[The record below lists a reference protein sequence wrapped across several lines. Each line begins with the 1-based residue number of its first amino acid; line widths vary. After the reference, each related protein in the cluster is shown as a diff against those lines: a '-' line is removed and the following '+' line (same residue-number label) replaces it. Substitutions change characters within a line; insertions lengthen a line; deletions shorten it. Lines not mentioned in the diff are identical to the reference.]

1 MGLRFSK
8 PRISAVIQRTVGP
21 HYQIGL
27 TGPKIF
33 FFKFDPGAL
42 SYMPEDQFELKKL
55 SISPCWYYA
64 IGWQSDRWQEN
75 WVIFSWKNLFAL
87 SFLAHSRDHIFFI
100 SWCHMKALTCGYVA
114 KVKKVKFFGYGV
126 PGGWISLRKLPK
138 KVRFFIFKASKV
150 LLFRQSRGGT
160 IKKEK
165 SSFENCIF
173 LFYGTPSALSKQKYF

>member
-1 MGLRFSK
+1 MVQLAWGSKKNWHALLHSGPASSNRMPRPKFS
-8 PRISAVIQRTVGP
+8 
-21 HYQIGL
+21 
-27 TGPKIF
+27 

-114 KVKKVKFFGYGV
+114 KVKKKWFLSGMGFFEGQF
-126 PGGWISLRKLPK
+126 LPK
-138 KVRFFIFKASKV
+138 ITEKLGKSNFKAAEV
-150 LLFRQSRGGT
+150 LLMTWMR
-160 IKKEK
+160 
-165 SSFENCIF
+165 
-173 LFYGTPSALSKQKYF
+173 P

>member
-1 MGLRFSK
+1 MKKYLTILVRAMHSGPASSNRMPRPKFS
-8 PRISAVIQRTVGP
+8 
-21 HYQIGL
+21 
-27 TGPKIF
+27 

-42 SYMPEDQFELKKL
+42 SYKPEDQFELKKL

-100 SWCHMKALTCGYVA
+100 SWCHIKALTCGYVA

-138 KVRFFIFKASKV
+138 KVSFLTLKLQKSFCLDKAEGV
-150 LLFRQSRGGT
+150 L
-160 IKKEK
+160 
-165 SSFENCIF
+165 
-173 LFYGTPSALSKQKYF
+173 

>member
-1 MGLRFSK
+1 MKKVLVPLWSMSSYCRRLGTAVSKRALHSGPASSNRMPRPKFS
-8 PRISAVIQRTVGP
+8 
-21 HYQIGL
+21 
-27 TGPKIF
+27 

-100 SWCHMKALTCGYVA
+100 SWCHMKALTCGYVV
-114 KVKKVKFFGYGV
+114 KVNKIIFFWVWG
-126 PGGWISLRKLPK
+126 PWRMNFLRKLPK
-138 KVRFFIFKASKV
+138 KVSFLSLKLQKSFSLDKAEGV
-150 LLFRQSRGGT
+150 
-160 IKKEK
+160 
-165 SSFENCIF
+165 
-173 LFYGTPSALSKQKYF
+173 P